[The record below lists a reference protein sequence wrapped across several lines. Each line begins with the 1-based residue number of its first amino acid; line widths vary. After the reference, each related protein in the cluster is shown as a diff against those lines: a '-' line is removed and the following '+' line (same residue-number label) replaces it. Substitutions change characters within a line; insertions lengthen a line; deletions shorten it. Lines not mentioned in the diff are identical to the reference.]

1 MSYIKYDRGM
11 AEAFQESLNTQ
22 VDNINI
28 VLDNIE
34 AFCNKSVNK
43 IDYDTQICVEHVSS
57 HTRVDADGN
66 EEVISNVSYSPDYRT
81 EWAEFIRCTDSVK
94 KDCSSIKNVTLKKL
108 TKIVEA
114 IKSINLLISEFD
126 RGENFTLVD
135 AFSDNKNI
143 KVVVDEETKEELIFF
158 VDEDGNEISMSELL
172 NSMYTYTGIT
182 MDAMV
187 EAAIKAEED
196 GYDFSLGMQNA
207 ILNNVNSL
215 VGEVK
220 SSGILSVV
228 SEEDILAVDAKLSG
242 EETYE
247 SILTKS
253 NGDGTLTGSVS
264 SNGTNVGKEAI
275 KAYVLS
281 DIPENPEDYKYAKVI
296 YSQLDEV
303 IEGEG
308 TVDVDIPQSDG
319 MPSDAPSE
327 EGVHPNGD
335 AGNTEKDPGEP
346 NVSDGGYKE
355 GYTSPSDYRFDVK
368 PEDFGKPSKI
378 EDIKAEIHDN
388 YDDLAR
394 DKFESLGEEVIAE
407 RRQEIISKADEL
419 YRMEDKTQLREQLS
433 KYGYEADEIE
443 MIIKDPNATVSAM
456 VEGDQRS
463 QMAEYAK
470 EFADAD
476 GIKDFDTIYDNGQSY
491 EDYKNGNSSSLLAN
505 MSQDANVQKAKED
518 YLENRIVYKTI
529 GEDVS
534 ASVENINDAL
544 SRIEEIKANNSS
556 SYSDWSQDTIDD
568 YNMAVKQYNESMDD
582 YTKQIERF
590 KAAEAKYEMSYEN
603 YNQAKEA
610 FIKQY
615 NPNYELP
622 SNNNVDIHVESG
634 VYKSEAISGVVIG
647 PDGKQIVKGV
657 SENSGVSPLYSD
669 VPQNGDGIQTGISTS
684 YSSKPLI
691 QDSLK
696 DSRFSVTMPEKGSA
710 LNPGDKNEIPLPT
723 PVTPKME
730 IETDAG
736 SGSND
741 YDSVG
746 KIMNSSY
753 NEDVPIISD
762 EEFINLPGGIIMNET
777 GESETIDLNAGQ
789 PILINPEIKHVFVG
803 TDEPSIPELIQPEIK
818 SKQMQSGFVG
828 RPKMEQ
834 K

>member
-66 EEVISNVSYSPDYRT
+66 EEVVSNVSYSPDYRT

-275 KAYVLS
+275 KA
-281 DIPENPEDYKYAKVI
+281 
-296 YSQLDEV
+296 
-303 IEGEG
+303 
-308 TVDVDIPQSDG
+308 
-319 MPSDAPSE
+319 
-327 EGVHPNGD
+327 
-335 AGNTEKDPGEP
+335 
-346 NVSDGGYKE
+346 
-355 GYTSPSDYRFDVK
+355 
-368 PEDFGKPSKI
+368 
-378 EDIKAEIHDN
+378 
-388 YDDLAR
+388 
-394 DKFESLGEEVIAE
+394 
-407 RRQEIISKADEL
+407 
-419 YRMEDKTQLREQLS
+419 
-433 KYGYEADEIE
+433 
-443 MIIKDPNATVSAM
+443 
-456 VEGDQRS
+456 
-463 QMAEYAK
+463 
-470 EFADAD
+470 
-476 GIKDFDTIYDNGQSY
+476 
-491 EDYKNGNSSSLLAN
+491 
-505 MSQDANVQKAKED
+505 
-518 YLENRIVYKTI
+518 
-529 GEDVS
+529 
-534 ASVENINDAL
+534 
-544 SRIEEIKANNSS
+544 
-556 SYSDWSQDTIDD
+556 
-568 YNMAVKQYNESMDD
+568 
-582 YTKQIERF
+582 
-590 KAAEAKYEMSYEN
+590 
-603 YNQAKEA
+603 
-610 FIKQY
+610 
-615 NPNYELP
+615 
-622 SNNNVDIHVESG
+622 
-634 VYKSEAISGVVIG
+634 
-647 PDGKQIVKGV
+647 
-657 SENSGVSPLYSD
+657 
-669 VPQNGDGIQTGISTS
+669 
-684 YSSKPLI
+684 
-691 QDSLK
+691 
-696 DSRFSVTMPEKGSA
+696 
-710 LNPGDKNEIPLPT
+710 
-723 PVTPKME
+723 
-730 IETDAG
+730 
-736 SGSND
+736 
-741 YDSVG
+741 
-746 KIMNSSY
+746 
-753 NEDVPIISD
+753 
-762 EEFINLPGGIIMNET
+762 
-777 GESETIDLNAGQ
+777 
-789 PILINPEIKHVFVG
+789 
-803 TDEPSIPELIQPEIK
+803 
-818 SKQMQSGFVG
+818 
-828 RPKMEQ
+828 
-834 K
+834 